1 MARPSIAP
9 NPQLA
14 RLLLEAY
21 RPCVNF
27 GVCREA
33 VWNPSRGHIPRGF
46 VGATGALAEV
56 EVVMVFAEPGHPH
69 ELETYAPKAEPEE
82 LLMAGVRHTHA
93 CFASGQDQ
101 FHRNVRW
108 FLSRLFPELPFA
120 RQLRRAWLTEG
131 RLCSVESEIGGT
143 KDRRCASHYLARQL
157 ALLPNA
163 TVVAFGGKAKDYM
176 KMLGGAWIG
185 ASALS
190 PPGANFTAARPSWEA
205 AIAAVQARRAV
216 AVSR

>member
-1 MARPSIAP
+1 M
-9 NPQLA
+9 
-14 RLLLEAY
+14 
-21 RPCVNF
+21 NF

-33 VWNPSRGHIPRGF
+33 VWSPRGGHVPRGF
-46 VGATGALAEV
+46 VGATGALADV

-69 ELETYAPKAEPEE
+69 DHETYDPTAKPEE

-93 CFASGQDQ
+93 SFASGQDL

-108 FLSRLFPELPFA
+108 FLSRIFPELPFE

-131 RLCSVESEIGGT
+131 RLCSVTNEIGGT
-143 KDRRCASHYLARQL
+143 KDRTCASIYLARQL
-157 ALLPNA
+157 ALFPNA

-176 KMLGGAWIG
+176 KMIGGAWLP

-190 PPGANFTAARPSWEA
+190 PPGCNFAAARPSWEA
-205 AIAAVQARRAV
+205 AITTVELRRARSL
-216 AVSR
+216 A